1 MDLGDFEQVWIA
13 KFSSII
19 SHETIHKVLTEL
31 GGIEISR
38 QFDSLYFPE
47 FMEKIPKNSIHI
59 ILWEDAHEPSP
70 MGDTW
75 FG

>member
-1 MDLGDFEQVWIA
+1 MDLGDFEQIWIA

-19 SHETIHKVLTEL
+19 SHETIHKVLSEL
-31 GGIEISR
+31 GGIEISQ

-47 FMEKIPKNSIHI
+47 FMEKIPRNSIHI
-59 ILWEDAHEPSP
+59 ILWEDAHQASP

-75 FG
+75 FA